1 MRKLFER
8 NEKKEANSFERTARS
23 DSLKARKC
31 LISDLVKL
39 IIIFREKVSN
49 WIQKITNSLSKQG
62 NNKWENK
69 EKRVRCIVKKL
80 KERLNIW
87 GCKYLQNGISRS

>member
-23 DSLKARKC
+23 DCLKARKC

-39 IIIFREKVSN
+39 IISSSTLIDLVS
-49 WIQKITNSLSKQG
+49 
-62 NNKWENK
+62 
-69 EKRVRCIVKKL
+69 KKPTMANAGDASFSNCL
-80 KERLNIW
+80 ILD
-87 GCKYLQNGISRS
+87 